1 MVGGLFV
8 KGNNVDI
15 PAGSTMYAET
25 KHDADVVGFKSEG
38 GPNTMETADMA
49 ASGVVVQKPEQAE
62 VPEKTETPAPA
73 KAAEPEVT
81 TTAANSDVRPVD
93 LDDANDETIIT
104 ITPTEQ

>member
-1 MVGGLFV
+1 MQGLPLRRTERLHFLSSYFPGKAVTLAVERVEIPSDGGRTV
-8 KGNNVDI
+8 
-15 PAGSTMYAET
+15 SQ
-25 KHDADVVGFKSEG
+25 
-38 GPNTMETADMA
+38 TACRR
-49 ASGVVVQKPEQAE
+49 QQLK
-62 VPEKTETPAPA
+62 PEKTETPAPA

>member
-1 MVGGLFV
+1 M
-8 KGNNVDI
+8 
-15 PAGSTMYAET
+15 
-25 KHDADVVGFKSEG
+25 
-38 GPNTMETADMA
+38 
-49 ASGVVVQKPEQAE
+49 
-62 VPEKTETPAPA
+62 PEKTETPAPA